1 MRGAHLWR
9 HFSLHFRAKPGAW
22 MNNLTKIGLGFISA
36 LVLLA
41 LVAPQFWPYSPY
53 GQHSALIFN
62 APSASHWFGT
72 DETGRDLFA
81 RVNIAIGISLAVGV
95 LSILIGG
102 LIGIPFGVIS
112 AFSGGSPDTLIQRVA
127 DILMSFPLLIMGIM
141 IIAAVGSG
149 FWPLVVAIGVA
160 QSPRFARMARGC
172 TLAIKKL
179 EFIEASRS
187 FGADNLHMMYKHVL
201 RNITGPLIIQS
212 VLFLSDAIMAE
223 AGLSFLGLG
232 IQPPTPTLGNLIRGG
247 VAFLAISPWMS
258 IIPGAF
264 LSIMIVGLHILGDGL
279 RDKLAPEFES

>member
-1 MRGAHLWR
+1 
-9 HFSLHFRAKPGAW
+9 
-22 MNNLTKIGLGFISA
+22 MNKITQIGLGIILL

-41 LVAPQFWPYSPY
+41 LITPPFWPHSPY
-53 GQHSALIFN
+53 GQNSTLMF
-62 APSASHWFGT
+62 APPSIGHWFGT
-72 DETGRDLFA
+72 DDTGRDLFA
-81 RVNIAIGISLAVGV
+81 RVSIAIGISLAVGG
-95 LSILIGG
+95 LSIVIGG
-102 LIGIPFGVIS
+102 LIGIPIGIVS
-112 AFSGGSPDTLIQRVA
+112 AFAGGSPDTMIQRVV
-127 DILMSFPLLIMGIM
+127 DIFMSFPLLIMGLM

-149 FWPLVVAIGVA
+149 FWPLVLAIGIG

-172 TLAIKKL
+172 TLGIKKS

-187 FGADNLHMMYKHVL
+187 FGAGNVHIMYKHIL

-247 VAFLAISPWMS
+247 VAFLSVSPWMS

-264 LSIMIVGLHILGDGL
+264 LSLMIMGLHLLGDGL
-279 RDKLAPEFES
+279 RDQLAPEFE

>member
-1 MRGAHLWR
+1 
-9 HFSLHFRAKPGAW
+9 
-22 MNNLTKIGLGFISA
+22 MNRLTKIGLIFISV

-41 LVAPQFWPYSPY
+41 LAAPQFWPYSPY
-53 GQHSALIFN
+53 GQHSGLIFK
-62 APSASHWFGT
+62 APSAGHWFGS

-81 RVNIAIGISLAVGV
+81 RVNIALGISLAVGT

-102 LIGIPFGVIS
+102 LIGIPVGVVS
-112 AFSGGSPDTLIQRVA
+112 AFSGGSPDILIQRVV
-127 DILMSFPLLIMGIM
+127 DIFMSFPLLIMGLM

-149 FWPLVVAIGVA
+149 FWPLVLAIGIA

-172 TLAIKKL
+172 TLAIKKS

-187 FGADNLHMMYKHVL
+187 FGASNTHIMYKHIL
-201 RNITGPLIIQS
+201 RNITGPLIVQS

-247 VAFLAISPWMS
+247 VAFLAISPWLS

-264 LSIMIVGLHILGDGL
+264 LSVLIVGLHLLGDGL
-279 RDKLAPEFES
+279 RDQLAPEFE